1 MWGDGGAGFAFG
13 VRLGFGVGVGFAFGL
28 GAIALGLVDL
38 AVRGFVVLGVAAL
51 RLMDFLDVFRFAMS
65 PPGVWLVVRVWGAVD
80 HASSG
85 GVHEKVQDLLQ
96 AHKVRLGTDEKPRR
110 CYPVTFKA
118 QDCRSIAPSGWVSMN
133 DTICRHHCKN

>member
-38 AVRGFVVLGVAAL
+38 AVRGFAVLGVAAL

-65 PPGVWLVVRVWGAVD
+65 PPGVWLLVGIVVRWGMLALVAYMRKSRTCFKHTKCVSGQMKNRAAVTL
-80 HASSG
+80 SLS
-85 GVHEKVQDLLQ
+85 
-96 AHKVRLGTDEKPRR
+96 RR
-110 CYPVTFKA
+110 KIA
-118 QDCRSIAPSGWVSMN
+118 DRSRRPDGFQ
-133 DTICRHHCKN
+133 